1 MATQLDILNK
11 PIANIEAPTAAIG
24 INETRQ
30 DITPKLAQLV
40 TGQLLKGEILSKL
53 VDGSFTV
60 RVAGITA
67 KMMLPEGSKTGD
79 QIPLR
84 LIATEPRPTFLLE
97 HDGDVH
103 FPTPLPQNYA
113 SSPDKRATTN
123 TSNYLGV
130 PAQELEAPGRTTSG
144 VTQNVIPNNT
154 PEPNVRVDTASIVK
168 LSIHELGAKIA
179 EEPGVN
185 PGNTAPQ
192 QATTSKS
199 LEINTKT
206 SIIGTNA
213 SDINT
218 LAHDIVDTLPSHLS
232 SAPTS
237 LSSTGK
243 FITQILQSAPHP
255 SEKPSLAS
263 SVPLLTTATEL
274 KDTPATASK
283 LQHQIST
290 SGLFY
295 ESHVAEWAQGKRPI
309 ADIKAEP
316 QSQIDTISTS
326 SNATGSTL
334 NTVSKEMG
342 QIIHQQL
349 NVLEQNIVR
358 WQGELFPGQKIEWEI
373 KKEMPGKHA
382 QQEAI
387 EDTTWQSVVRFDLP
401 NLGQIT
407 ATINLQSTNL
417 GLSLRAEQSATV
429 STLKEHASELAAAM
443 QMAGSPLM
451 SFVVNKNERT

>member
-1 MATQLDILNK
+1 MATRLDILSK
-11 PIANIEAPTAAIG
+11 PVANIEAPAAALS

-53 VDGSFTV
+53 MDGSFTV

-97 HDGDVH
+97 HDGDAH

-113 SSPDKRATTN
+113 TGAEKRPQLQS
-123 TSNYLGV
+123 SNYLGAATDEV
-130 PAQELEAPGRTTSG
+130 DTPGLQTASRP
-144 VTQNVIPNNT
+144 VT
-154 PEPNVRVDTASIVK
+154 PETGAKADTSSIVSLSVNEAGKKISNDATVNSPKVGPQEVTTAKPTEINGK
-168 LSIHELGAKIA
+168 LI
-179 EEPGVN
+179 
-185 PGNTAPQ
+185 PGNNNAFD
-192 QATTSKS
+192 TTP
-199 LEINTKT
+199 
-206 SIIGTNA
+206 
-213 SDINT
+213 D
-218 LAHDIVDTLPSHLS
+218 HLS

-243 FITQILQSAPHP
+243 FITQILQATP
-255 SEKPSLAS
+255 SQGEKLSIAS
-263 SVPLLTTATEL
+263 QTPVVATAAEL
-274 KDTPATASK
+274 KDTSATASK
-283 LQHQIST
+283 LQHQINT

-309 ADIKAEP
+309 NDIRAEP
-316 QSQIDTISTS
+316 QSQIASSDATASTS
-326 SNATGSTL
+326 ASAL
-334 NTVSKEMG
+334 NPANKEMG

-373 KKEMPGKHA
+373 KKESQGERN
-382 QQEAI
+382 QQDI
-387 EDTTWQSVVRFDLP
+387 ENVNWQSVVRFDLP
-401 NLGQIT
+401 NLGPVT
-407 ATINLQSTNL
+407 AIINLQSSNL
-417 GLSLRAEQSATV
+417 GLSLRAEQSTTV
-429 STLKEHASELAAAM
+429 SALKDHASELATAM
-443 QMAGSPLM
+443 QVAGSPLM
-451 SFVVNKNERT
+451 SFVVNKNERS

>member
-1 MATQLDILNK
+1 MATRLDTLSK
-11 PIANIEAPTAAIG
+11 PVANIEAPAAALSIS
-24 INETRQ
+24 ETRQ

-53 VDGSFTV
+53 MDGSFTV

-97 HDGDVH
+97 HDGDAH

-113 SSPDKRATTN
+113 TGTEKRPQLPA
-123 TSNYLGV
+123 SNYLGAV
-130 PAQELEAPGRTTSG
+130 ADEGEAPGPQATARASIPESG
-144 VTQNVIPNNT
+144 VKADTSSIVNLSVNEAGKKISNDGGINSPKVSAQEVTTAKSAEVTNKTSLNNT
-154 PEPNVRVDTASIVK
+154 N
-168 LSIHELGAKIA
+168 
-179 EEPGVN
+179 
-185 PGNTAPQ
+185 
-192 QATTSKS
+192 
-199 LEINTKT
+199 
-206 SIIGTNA
+206 
-213 SDINT
+213 
-218 LAHDIVDTLPSHLS
+218 IVDTTPDRLS

-243 FITQILQSAPHP
+243 FITQILQTAPNQG
-255 SEKPSLAS
+255 EKLSIAS
-263 SVPLLTTATEL
+263 QTPIVATAIEL
-274 KDTPATASK
+274 KDTSATASK

-309 ADIKAEP
+309 NDIKAEP
-316 QSQIDTISTS
+316 QSQIGLSDMAASNSATALSTV
-326 SNATGSTL
+326 N
-334 NTVSKEMG
+334 KEMG

-373 KKEMPGKHA
+373 KKESQGDHN
-382 QQEAI
+382 QQEI
-387 EDTTWQSVVRFDLP
+387 ESANWQSVVRFDLP
-401 NLGQIT
+401 NLGPVT
-407 ATINLQSTNL
+407 AIINLQSSNL
-417 GLSLRAEQSATV
+417 GLSLRAEQSTTV
-429 STLKEHASELAAAM
+429 SALKDHASELAAAM
-443 QMAGSPLM
+443 QVAGSPLM
-451 SFVVNKNERT
+451 SFVVNKNERN

>member
-1 MATQLDILNK
+1 MATRLDILSK
-11 PIANIEAPTAAIG
+11 PVANIEAPAAAIG
-24 INETRQ
+24 ISETKQ

-53 VDGSFTV
+53 MDGSFTV

-113 SSPDKRATTN
+113 SGPDKRTTPN
-123 TSNYLGV
+123 VNNYLG
-130 PAQELEAPGRTTSG
+130 ASSEEIETPGQATPSVARNT
-144 VTQNVIPNNT
+144 T
-154 PEPNVRVDTASIVK
+154 PEPSARADTASIVK
-168 LSIHELGAKIA
+168 LSIHESDAKIA
-179 EEPGVN
+179 DQAIASSPSKG
-185 PGNTAPQ
+185 PQ
-192 QATTSKS
+192 QAIAPKS
-199 LEINTKT
+199 VEINAKPN
-206 SIIGTNA
+206 IISVNA
-213 SDINT
+213 PAIST
-218 LAHDIVDTLPSHLS
+218 LAHDAADTLPSHLS
-232 SAPTS
+232 STPTS

-243 FITQILQSAPHP
+243 FITQILQASPNP
-255 SEKPSLAS
+255 SENSRLAS
-263 SVPLLTTATEL
+263 SAPILATAAEL
-274 KDTPATASK
+274 KDAPATASK

-309 ADIKAEP
+309 TDIQAEP
-316 QSQIDTISTS
+316 QSQIDTTS
-326 SNATGSTL
+326 VANSGTGGTL
-334 NTVSKEMG
+334 TAVSKEMG

-358 WQGELFPGQKIEWEI
+358 WQGELYPGQKIEWEI
-373 KKEMPGKHA
+373 KKEMPDKHA
-382 QQEAI
+382 QQESI

-401 NLGQIT
+401 NLGQVT
-407 ATINLQSTNL
+407 ATINLQATNL
-417 GLSLRAEQSATV
+417 GLSLRAEQSTTV
-429 STLKEHASELAAAM
+429 SALKDHASELAAAM

-451 SFVVNKNERT
+451 SFVVNKNERN